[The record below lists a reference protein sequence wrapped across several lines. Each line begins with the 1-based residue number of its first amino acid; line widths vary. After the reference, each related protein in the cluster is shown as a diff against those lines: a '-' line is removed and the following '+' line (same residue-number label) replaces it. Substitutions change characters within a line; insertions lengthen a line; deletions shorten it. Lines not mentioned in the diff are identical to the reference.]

1 MTTVS
6 IFIYGKQQ
14 AICLPSEM
22 AYEGIQALEISR
34 VGYTITL
41 RPARPAWSSFPEL
54 AKADADFLR
63 DRPSVVDD
71 QRSGSQK

>member
-1 MTTVS
+1 MTTVP
-6 IFIYGKQQ
+6 IFKYGKQQ

-34 VGYTITL
+34 VGDTITL
-41 RPARPAWSSFPEL
+41 RPTRPTWSSFHEV

-63 DRPSVVDD
+63 DHPPVVDD
-71 QRSGSQK
+71 QRSSPQN